1 MNTLSEYTKEQ
12 IHLLCSEVKDEE
24 LLQALETLPQLLE
37 TLRVG
42 VTSANTLNR
51 RKHKSYSSLI
61 VFINRLFRVKK
72 KDITLETPKEIALEN
87 KEAFNELLLQ
97 LINKLYSYGHKS
109 IIPPEQT
116 TTTSISNKQV
126 SEDVK
131 ALLNGYQGALIELR
145 KVQDKHSSAE
155 NAIGEIERHV
165 EQALDRIGAEVVW
178 ERKENDYGNRF
189 KVLKVPEDKSFQIP
203 TPCIEYRE
211 QTICKGIYYIT
222 VKEVE

>member
-1 MNTLSEYTKEQ
+1 MNTLSEYAKEQ
-12 IHLLCSEVKDEE
+12 IHLLCREVKDEE

-37 TLRVG
+37 TFRVG
-42 VTSANTLNR
+42 GTSANTLNR

-97 LINKLYSYGHKS
+97 LINKLYSYGHKP
-109 IIPPEQT
+109 IIPLEQT
-116 TTTSISNKQV
+116 AARSTQDKQV
-126 SEDVK
+126 SEEVK
-131 ALLNGYQGALIELR
+131 ALLNGYQGTLIELR

-155 NAIGEIERHV
+155 DAIGEIERHV
-165 EQALDRIGAEVVW
+165 EQALDRIGAEVIW
-178 ERKENDYGNRF
+178 QRQENDYGNRF

-222 VKEVE
+222 VKEEE